1 MPEGMKEMMLDAQ
14 KKAYGDGLD
23 HNYLHPYM
31 WTCKGHYYSS
41 GLSYYNFPYAFGSMF
56 SMGLYSMYEKEG
68 EAFIPKY
75 NALLHATSVK
85 SVEDTAAMVGVDLTK
100 KDFWLQSLESF
111 AELIDEFIELTE

>member
-1 MPEGMKEMMLDAQ
+1 
-14 KKAYGDGLD
+14 
-23 HNYLHPYM
+23 
-31 WTCKGHYYSS
+31 
-41 GLSYYNFPYAFGSMF
+41 MF

-111 AELIDEFIELTE
+111 AELIDEFIELTK